1 MELQWDKMA
10 LPCLEVKLRQV
21 QNQEQTL
28 EVRLGD
34 DMPDI
39 GRIICGW
46 GQSILRG
53 KQWNSDHMV
62 VSGGIMAYI
71 LYSPEDGS
79 APRCVQAWL
88 PYSMKWNFPQCDRD
102 GIIRANMQVKS
113 VDARVLSARK
123 MMVRGCVSGLA
134 EALEPKEAAYY
145 TGAADQ
151 EHVYVLKQTYPV
163 LIPAEAGE
171 KTFLMDEDLEL
182 PGNKIAKIIG
192 IAVEPKLTEQKV
204 VGGKAVFRGE
214 CRVHL
219 VYFDPENTVCSTDL
233 NVPFAQYADLDRD
246 YDKNASLTTMMAVS
260 AMEPEAA
267 DGLLRLKCGLTA
279 QYVVLENRVLEL
291 VQDAYSTTHELQPQM
306 ESLQLPVILDRR
318 KDNQMLTQSGP
329 VECARVIDAVCYM
342 EHPILRRNGMQTE
355 GELPGLVQVL
365 YQDDSGQYLSGN
377 IRFSH
382 QWSIPSA
389 QEASVSVTAQSGA
402 APVVTTDGVNLHI
415 SVPVDM
421 ETVTAVDQQL
431 GMMAGLQIGQ
441 PLERDPG
448 RPSMILRRA
457 GTDSL
462 WDLAKRYGSTV
473 EAICNANDLE
483 DLAEQGRMLLI
494 PVS

>member
-102 GIIRANMQVKS
+102 GIIRANIQVKS

-171 KTFLMDEDLEL
+171 KTFFGEMGMIDDEPRSATAVAMEDTEVAVIT
-182 PGNKIAKIIG
+182 PENFADFFKDNPEHIIY
-192 IAVEPKLTEQKV
+192 IMQNMSKRIRNLTNDYLDACRAVAEAVETEKNGKSKSDWFKERV
-204 VGGKAVFRGE
+204 VKFI
-214 CRVHL
+214 
-219 VYFDPENTVCSTDL
+219 N
-233 NVPFAQYADLDRD
+233 D
-246 YDKNASLTTMMAVS
+246 YN
-260 AMEPEAA
+260 
-267 DGLLRLKCGLTA
+267 
-279 QYVVLENRVLEL
+279 
-291 VQDAYSTTHELQPQM
+291 
-306 ESLQLPVILDRR
+306 
-318 KDNQMLTQSGP
+318 QSG
-329 VECARVIDAVCYM
+329 
-342 EHPILRRNGMQTE
+342 
-355 GELPGLVQVL
+355 
-365 YQDDSGQYLSGN
+365 
-377 IRFSH
+377 IR
-382 QWSIPSA
+382 SIS
-389 QEASVSVTAQSGA
+389 
-402 APVVTTDGVNLHI
+402 
-415 SVPVDM
+415 
-421 ETVTAVDQQL
+421 
-431 GMMAGLQIGQ
+431 
-441 PLERDPG
+441 
-448 RPSMILRRA
+448 
-457 GTDSL
+457 
-462 WDLAKRYGSTV
+462 
-473 EAICNANDLE
+473 
-483 DLAEQGRMLLI
+483 
-494 PVS
+494 